1 MTGRPTIVPRWE
13 WRTFGDLGPA
23 LDLVGS
29 LVTDEARES
38 EEIYLLSAY
47 GDASVK
53 VRGGQMDV
61 KTLER
66 VGDDGLELWI
76 PRMKAGFPLTADQVT
91 SVLAALGAGV
101 PEAGAGDWT
110 LDRLVDDVVAADPRL
125 RAATVGKWRRQ
136 SVVEGC
142 LVELTEVTVDGA
154 GATTVVV
161 EAPDPTLVTTTV
173 HRLGLGGRDNTCFA
187 RGLKSLLHWGR
198 FAVVDVGTNSVKF
211 HLGESLGDG
220 HEHTLADRSEVTR
233 LGEGL
238 AETGG
243 LIAPAMART
252 ADAVA
257 GMVADARQHAA
268 VAIAAVGTAGM
279 RQAPNRAELVDLVR
293 ERCGVTIEVIPGD
306 EEARLAY
313 VAATASLPVAGGRLV
328 VFDSG
333 GGSSQFT
340 FGEVGRI
347 DEQFSVDVGA
357 VRFAERFGLTG
368 AVSRE
373 AVDEAVAAIA
383 ADLERLAGRDRPDA
397 VVAIGGTATNLAAVR
412 HGLATYD
419 PDVVHGTT
427 LDLAEIDRQVE
438 LYRTR
443 DAAERRAI
451 VGLQP
456 ARAEVIL
463 AGACI
468 ERAILTLLGRDALT
482 VSDRGLRHGVY
493 AERFGR

>member
-1 MTGRPTIVPRWE
+1 MTEQPTIVPRWE

-23 LDLVGS
+23 RDRVGS
-29 LVTDEARES
+29 LVTDEAQAS
-38 EEIYLLSAY
+38 EELYLLSAY

-53 VRGGQMDV
+53 VRGGLMDV
-61 KTLER
+61 KTLDTVR
-66 VGDDGLELWI
+66 DDGLELWI
-76 PRMKAGFPLTADQVT
+76 PRMKTVFPLTAGQAG
-91 SVLAALGAGV
+91 SVLAALGV
-101 PEAGAGDWT
+101 EPPPGAGEWT
-110 LDRLVDDVVAADPRL
+110 QDRLVIDVIRADPRL
-125 RAATVGKWRRQ
+125 RAPTVRKWRRRGI
-136 SVVEGC
+136 VDGC
-142 LVELTEVTVDGA
+142 MVELTEITVDGA
-154 GATTVVV
+154 SATTVVV
-161 EAPDPTLVTTTV
+161 EASDPGLVTSTV
-173 HRLGLGGRDNTCFA
+173 HRLGLDDRRNTCFA
-187 RGLKSLLHWGR
+187 RGLKSLLRWGR

-211 HLGESLGDG
+211 HLGECLGDG
-220 HEHTLADRSEVTR
+220 GTHTLMDRSEVTR

-243 LIAPAMART
+243 LTGPALART
-252 ADAVA
+252 ADAIA
-257 GMVADARQHAA
+257 GMVDEARRHAA
-268 VAIAAVGTAGM
+268 VEIAAVGTAGM
-279 RQAPNRAELVDLVR
+279 RQAPNRADLVDTVR
-293 ERCGVTIEVIPGD
+293 ARCGVTIEVIPGE

-357 VRFAERFGLTG
+357 VRFAERYGLTG
-368 AVSRE
+368 AVPRE
-373 AVDEAVAAIA
+373 TVDEAGAAIT
-383 ADLERLAGRDRPDA
+383 ADLDRLAGRETPDA

-412 HGLATYD
+412 HGLAAYD
-419 PDVVHGTT
+419 PDVVHGTA
-427 LDLAEIDRQVE
+427 LDLAEIDRQIE

-443 DAAERRAI
+443 DAEERRAI

-468 ERAILTLLGRDALT
+468 ARAILTLLGRESLT
-482 VSDRGLRHGVY
+482 VSDRGLRHGVF
-493 AERFGR
+493 AERFDG